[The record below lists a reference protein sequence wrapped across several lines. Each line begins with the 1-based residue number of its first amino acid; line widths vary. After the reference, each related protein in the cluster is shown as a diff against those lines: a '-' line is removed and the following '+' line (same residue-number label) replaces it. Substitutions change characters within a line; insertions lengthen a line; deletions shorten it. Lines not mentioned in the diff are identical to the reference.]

1 MRELSLHLL
10 DLLENS
16 REAGAD
22 TICVSV
28 CEDGERDELTM
39 AVVDNGRGIPADI
52 LPTVFDPFYTT
63 RSTRAV
69 GLGLPLLKAAAERA
83 GGDATISSRPGHT
96 EVRARFI
103 RSHIDRAPLGDV
115 PGSLIALLTD
125 ARSPRVCYHH
135 EVDGRS
141 FDFDTAEIVA
151 VLDGMPLADARV
163 QRWLHSHLEQGI
175 AEVQRNEAD

>member
-22 TICVSV
+22 TICVTVTES
-28 CEDGERDELTM
+28 EKRDELTM
-39 AVVDNGRGIPADI
+39 TVVDNGRGIPAHV

-63 RSTRAV
+63 RRTRAV

-83 GGDATISSRPGHT
+83 GGDATIASRPGHT
-96 EVRARFI
+96 EVSARFV

-115 PGSLIALLTD
+115 PGSLIAVLTD
-125 ARSPRVCYHH
+125 ARGPRVCYHH
-135 EVDGRS
+135 AVDDRR
-141 FDFDTAEIVA
+141 FDFDTAEVVE
-151 VLDGMPLADARV
+151 VLDGLPLADAQV
-163 QRWLHSHLEQGI
+163 QRWLQTYLEQGI